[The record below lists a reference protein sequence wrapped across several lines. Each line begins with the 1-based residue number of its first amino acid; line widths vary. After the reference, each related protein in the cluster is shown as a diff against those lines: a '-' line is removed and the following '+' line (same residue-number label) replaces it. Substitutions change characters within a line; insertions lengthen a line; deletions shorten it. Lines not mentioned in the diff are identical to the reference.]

1 MRLSAEQSSGD
12 SWLSIDDE
20 LFDSDTKTTFE
31 NVPQKYDSHLTEADG
46 QRGKSTIKEQEDS
59 LEQYHH
65 LKPKVEIKE
74 CVSNQA
80 VRMKGVQACTSD
92 LGQMNLIDQEKMTTA
107 AAFLFWNY
115 TLHDLCESQLPE
127 NKESKEVEQ
136 DLEATSEQE
145 PERLEGSEKNK
156 PQAEGERK
164 KHARN
169 ETEASRNLHDGSTDD
184 HIQQGE
190 SGETDGQQIPRTE
203 HEECDSSVPALH
215 MKKVKKNEHEEWI
228 TTESVTLLVF
238 KKADLITHDLL
249 QVTDDSSLTEIDE
262 KERKLTKKTSNE
274 KDKVRNQIHSMD
286 GFDDLTWSS
295 EIASECCELPY
306 SNYKKFILLIE
317 ELGVDC
323 KDPVNL
329 LKIQDAVH
337 SWERSIEVEK
347 NHCKLLTEKMKKMEN
362 EVHVLQKELSETIE
376 IKLQL
381 EHQND
386 EWERDF
392 YSLRSALR
400 QEEEKR
406 KKCQHIV

>member
-1 MRLSAEQSSGD
+1 MYSTFGPPLYDDVKVQFFSSSLPKYYDNCPFFFWFNTSFIQSNRLY
-12 SWLSIDDE
+12 LPRNE
-20 LFDSDTKTTFE
+20 LDNPHKQKTWKMYP
-31 NVPQKYDSHLTEADG
+31 PQFA
-46 QRGKSTIKEQEDS
+46 
-59 LEQYHH
+59 
-65 LKPKVEIKE
+65 VE
-74 CVSNQA
+74 VLF
-80 VRMKGVQACTSD
+80 D

-127 NKESKEVEQ
+127 NKESKEEQ
-136 DLEATSEQE
+136 DLEVTSEQK
-145 PERLEGSEKNK
+145 PEKLEGSEKNK

-262 KERKLTKKTSNE
+262 KERRLTKKTSNE
-274 KDKVRNQIHSMD
+274 KDKVRNQIHSID
-286 GFDDLTWSS
+286 GFDDLT
-295 EIASECCELPY
+295 
-306 SNYKKFILLIE
+306 
-317 ELGVDC
+317 
-323 KDPVNL
+323 
-329 LKIQDAVH
+329 
-337 SWERSIEVEK
+337 
-347 NHCKLLTEKMKKMEN
+347 
-362 EVHVLQKELSETIE
+362 
-376 IKLQL
+376 
-381 EHQND
+381 
-386 EWERDF
+386 
-392 YSLRSALR
+392 
-400 QEEEKR
+400 
-406 KKCQHIV
+406 

>member
-1 MRLSAEQSSGD
+1 MYSTFGPPLYDDVKVQFFSSSLPKYYDNCPFFFWFNTSFIQSNRLY
-12 SWLSIDDE
+12 LPRNE
-20 LFDSDTKTTFE
+20 LDNPHKQKTWKMYP
-31 NVPQKYDSHLTEADG
+31 PQFA
-46 QRGKSTIKEQEDS
+46 
-59 LEQYHH
+59 
-65 LKPKVEIKE
+65 VE
-74 CVSNQA
+74 VLF
-80 VRMKGVQACTSD
+80 D

-127 NKESKEVEQ
+127 NKESKEAEQ
-136 DLEATSEQE
+136 DLEVTSEQK
-145 PERLEGSEKNK
+145 PEKLEGSEKNK

-262 KERKLTKKTSNE
+262 KERRLTKKTSNE
-274 KDKVRNQIHSMD
+274 KDKVRNQIHSID
-286 GFDDLTWSS
+286 GFDDLT
-295 EIASECCELPY
+295 
-306 SNYKKFILLIE
+306 
-317 ELGVDC
+317 
-323 KDPVNL
+323 
-329 LKIQDAVH
+329 
-337 SWERSIEVEK
+337 
-347 NHCKLLTEKMKKMEN
+347 
-362 EVHVLQKELSETIE
+362 
-376 IKLQL
+376 
-381 EHQND
+381 
-386 EWERDF
+386 
-392 YSLRSALR
+392 
-400 QEEEKR
+400 
-406 KKCQHIV
+406 